1 MHHPGSRPAH
11 ILFIVENNTVPTDV
25 RVWKEAKTARKNGY
39 EVSIIAPKSKVFCKK
54 YEVIDGIHIYR
65 HPAFNN
71 GHGKINQLL
80 EYATACLWESILS
93 WRVFLEKRFD
103 IIHAANPP
111 DHVFLIAK
119 VFRPFSVRFVFDHH
133 DLAPELFLGKFGS
146 RKNLFYRLLILME
159 RYSCRSADAVISTN
173 ESYKRIVLRRHGL
186 RPESVFIVRNDPE
199 VEAEPTRPLPR
210 EASIGGP
217 TKLLYVGSI
226 NNQDGV
232 DLLIKSLHL
241 LVRQLRQT
249 KIHCTVIGDGDHLKS
264 VRRLC
269 DELGIGSFLTFT
281 GYIHDRRIVKEYIAE
296 ADICL
301 ETAPDNEANRKST
314 FIKVM
319 EYMLA
324 GKPVVAFD
332 LDETRF
338 TLQDSGLLVSPNRLD
353 HFANAIQKLIEDPPE
368 RRRLGE
374 MARSR
379 ILDGLNWSNAASEM
393 IRAYNYTES
402 RLPRNP
408 VLLKNSPVDGL

>member
-1 MHHPGSRPAH
+1 MHSHRHRPDH
-11 ILFIVENNTVPTDV
+11 ILFVVENNTVPTDV

-39 EVSIIAPKSKVFCKK
+39 DVSIIAPKSRVFSKK
-54 YEVIDGIHIYR
+54 HEVIDGIHIYR

-71 GHGKINQLL
+71 GRGKINQLL
-80 EYATACLWESILS
+80 EYGTACLWESILS
-93 WRVFLEKRFD
+93 WRVFLKRRFD
-103 IIHAANPP
+103 VIHGANPP

-119 VFRPFSVRFVFDHH
+119 AFRPFGVRFVFDHH
-133 DLAPELFLGKFGS
+133 DLAPELFQGKFNS
-146 RKNLFYRLLILME
+146 RQNLFYRLLILME

-186 RPESVFIVRNDPE
+186 RPEGVFVVRNDPE
-199 VEAEPTRPLPR
+199 VETEPTRPLPR
-210 EASIGGP
+210 EVPIGGP

-249 KIHCTVIGDGDHLKS
+249 KIHCTVIGDGDHLES

-269 DELGIGSFLTFT
+269 EELGIGTFLTFT
-281 GYIHDRRIVKEYIAE
+281 GYIHDRRIVKNYIAE

-332 LDETRF
+332 LEETRF
-338 TLQDSGLLVSPNRLD
+338 TLQNSGLLVAPNRLD
-353 HFANAIQKLIEDPPE
+353 HFAEAIQKLIEDPSE
-368 RRRLGE
+368 GRRLGE
-374 MARSR
+374 LARAR
-379 ILDGLNWSNAASEM
+379 ILDGLNWSNAAREM
-393 IRAYNYTES
+393 IRAYDFAGA
-402 RLPRNP
+402 RLQRNP
-408 VLLKNSPVDGL
+408 APLQSGPVDGL